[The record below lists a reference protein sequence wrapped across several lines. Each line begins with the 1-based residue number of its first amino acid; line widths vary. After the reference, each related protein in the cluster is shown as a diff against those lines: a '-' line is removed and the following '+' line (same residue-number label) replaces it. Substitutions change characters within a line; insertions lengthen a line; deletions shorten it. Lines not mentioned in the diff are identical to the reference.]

1 MEIPKQTV
9 VKLLSNTNDNEQSLT
24 VQSAFYSLTKG
35 RVVLKSP
42 VPNRVVALW
51 VSAAAGVLTALSVEV
66 LVTDLRFS
74 VVCEDRRR

>member
-1 MEIPKQTV
+1 M
-9 VKLLSNTNDNEQSLT
+9 
-24 VQSAFYSLTKG
+24 
-35 RVVLKSP
+35 VLKSP